1 MKKYKQKEELQTRR
15 EFFKSAA
22 KKTLPIVAAI
32 ALVNVSE
39 TSRAV
44 ESTPM
49 GCNSNC
55 QVMCAVDCRTGCR
68 GGCSDHCAKSCS
80 ESCYLGCKGGCKNGQ
95 NIN

>member
-22 KKTLPIVAAI
+22 KKTLPIVAI